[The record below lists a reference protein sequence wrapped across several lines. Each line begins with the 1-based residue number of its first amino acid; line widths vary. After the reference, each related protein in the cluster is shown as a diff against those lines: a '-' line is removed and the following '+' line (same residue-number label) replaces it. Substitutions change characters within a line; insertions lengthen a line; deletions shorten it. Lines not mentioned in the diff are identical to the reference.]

1 MTQGI
6 DVSMFQGDIDFN
18 KVKASGYTFV
28 IIRINNWNQTKKCV
42 EIDPYFVKNY
52 NGAKAAGLHVGAYW
66 FTFANKLEYLR
77 DVEIPM
83 CKSVLK
89 GKSFEYPIYLDLE
102 RGEQFNQGKEF
113 CDKMVETFCN
123 EIEKFNG
130 FAGVYC
136 SRYWYTTKV
145 SLAIRERY
153 ACWIADWA
161 SQCKYTGSYGIWQ
174 NGSATVN
181 GVKGEVDHDYAY
193 IDYPSIIKKSGRND
207 WTEKQTDWKQMYDV
221 LFGQNK
227 EALEKIKKLEA
238 ENKNMK
244 QAIEYAD
251 SALKGV
257 L

>member
-18 KVKASGYTFV
+18 KVKAAGYTFV
-28 IIRINNWNQTKKCV
+28 IIRINNWNN
-42 EIDPYFVKNY
+42 VK
-52 NGAKAAGLHVGAYW
+52 
-66 FTFANKLEYLR
+66 R
-77 DVEIPM
+77 
-83 CKSVLK
+83 
-89 GKSFEYPIYLDLE
+89 
-102 RGEQFNQGKEF
+102 
-113 CDKMVETFCN
+113 CN

-136 SRYWYTTKV
+136 SRYWYTTMV
-145 SLAIRERY
+145 SQTIRERY

-193 IDYPSIIKKSGRND
+193 VDYPGIIKKSGRND
-207 WTEKQTDWKQMYDV
+207 WTDKQAQTDWKHMYDV
-221 LFGQNK
+221 LFGQNT
-227 EALEKIKKLEA
+227 EALAKIKSLEA
-238 ENKNMK
+238 ENKKMK

-257 L
+257 LG